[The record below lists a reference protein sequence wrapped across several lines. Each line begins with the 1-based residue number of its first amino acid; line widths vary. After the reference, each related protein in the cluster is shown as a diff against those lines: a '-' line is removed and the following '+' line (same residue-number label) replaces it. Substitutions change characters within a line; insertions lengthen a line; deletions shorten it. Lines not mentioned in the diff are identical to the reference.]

1 MKDARTNY
9 IAVGGFVLTMLVALV
24 VTVALLT
31 GRTGRIDTYVT
42 QLDNVT
48 GVKIGTKVTYEGFV
62 IGQVKEIG
70 ASRAEGRTNFR
81 VMLAVK
87 ENWPIPE
94 GSVARVAAPGV
105 LAAPTL
111 DIKGGASERMLPPG
125 SRIPAGPSANLLA
138 MMNDMAGQV
147 AKLNQEGLLPLMQT
161 LNQQAATLGAALE
174 KQAPELM
181 ANLLVVTSDLAAK
194 TPRITADVQKM
205 TGTLSA
211 RVLNEQ
217 NAERISESL
226 RNVAQLSAG
235 LQDSRRKL
243 DSVLTSLDKTVDGN
257 RGSVE
262 ASLKDLRHTLQAV
275 ARNIDSVTY
284 NLEGTSRN
292 FHEFSRQLRENPGV
306 LLGGNRARE
315 DGPGRR

>member
-1 MKDARTNY
+1 MRDARTNY
-9 IAVGGFVLTMLVALV
+9 ILVGGFVLAMLVALV

-31 GRTGRIDTYVT
+31 GRTSAMDHYVT
-42 QLDNVT
+42 HLPNVS
-48 GVKIGTKVTYEGFV
+48 GVRYGTKVTYEGFV
-62 IGQVKEIG
+62 VGQVQDIQ
-70 ASRAEGRTNFR
+70 AERDAGRTKFR
-81 VMLAVK
+81 VVLGVR

-125 SRIPAGPSANLLA
+125 ATIPGAPAANLFA
-138 MMNDMAGQV
+138 VMNEMAGQV
-147 AKLNQEGLLPLMQT
+147 AKLNQEGLLPLMAT
-161 LNQQAATLGAALE
+161 LNQQAATLGAVLE

-181 ANLLVVTSDLAAK
+181 ANLVAVTSDLAVKA
-194 TPRITADVQKM
+194 PRITADVQKM
-205 TGTLSA
+205 TGTLSTQ
-211 RVLNEQ
+211 VLNDQ
-217 NAERISESL
+217 NAAHMADTVKNI
-226 RNVAQLSAG
+226 AQLSAG

-243 DSVLTSLDKTVDGN
+243 DQVLTALDKTVDGN
-257 RGSVE
+257 RGTVE

-292 FHEFSRQLRENPGV
+292 FHEFSRQLRENPSV
-306 LLGGNRARE
+306 LLGGNKPRE